1 MHHDRHSP
9 GKFPGRVCTGRRR
22 RASHPLNR
30 RSIAMPAKASRKSR
44 SLAPAQ
50 TLHYDRRLASE
61 ARNLIDLFR
70 VACRAVTAAK
80 NGPTIYQLCDP
91 LLRGPGG
98 GDQHLRQLYKI
109 AIRNPPL
116 TALLAR
122 AGVPQLRDE
131 TRRQALQQAI
141 IAARDEAS
149 PDWHAVGRPL
159 AALL

>member
-1 MHHDRHSP
+1 
-9 GKFPGRVCTGRRR
+9 
-22 RASHPLNR
+22 
-30 RSIAMPAKASRKSR
+30 MPAKTSRKSH

-50 TLHYDRRLASE
+50 TLHYHRRLASE

-116 TALLAR
+116 GTVSEKACPWA
-122 AGVPQLRDE
+122 
-131 TRRQALQQAI
+131 
-141 IAARDEAS
+141 
-149 PDWHAVGRPL
+149 
-159 AALL
+159 